1 MIKTHQTTHSRI
13 RLVLRQETVRML
25 TSEQL
30 ALAVAGSL
38 TSGPACSFL
47 TGCPNCKPP

>member
-1 MIKTHQTTHSRI
+1 MIKTNQNTRSKIH
-13 RLVLRQETVRML
+13 LVLRQETVRML

-30 ALAVAGSL
+30 ALAVGASL
-38 TSGPACSFL
+38 TSGPFCSYL